1 VLFITLLIPKGKGEE
16 AVEYLKKL
24 KAPKDITI
32 HNVYFTFGRY
42 DGIIIYEAPSTK
54 AAMDFAMKVGFK
66 THYTMETLTAV
77 EAKELPS

>member
-1 VLFITLLIPKGKGEE
+1 MLFITLLVPKGKGEE

-24 KAPKDITI
+24 KAPKGITI
-32 HNVYFTFGRY
+32 HNTYFTFGRY
-42 DGIIIYEAPSTK
+42 DGVMIYEAPTTK

-77 EAKELPS
+77 ETTDLPS